1 MLGRYLLAALAD
13 GVAAADEDIAR
24 RSISKIDW
32 VLRGYAL
39 RRLNQL
45 LIDAQLE
52 TGVIHHD
59 EASARRHVLRAAA
72 LMELG
77 EQVDFRDRE
86 AVAELY
92 ADKTAVTPPRLPI
105 ATIAAGAI
113 VLALSTTLAAA
124 TVVVVTEPVPG
135 AALTRPTPPPPAGA
149 FAVGG
154 SPGHEAAVEQLFAT
168 QLPALV
174 ETSSGAALAHRP
186 IEREPV
192 ALATHPGVAAAWREL
207 ADTAP
212 LVSDDRSRD
221 PDELRVRLQVLS
233 DQLAAANLGYFAAVE
248 RTPRHDV
255 VIGVYRI
262 AKVTFVRADGERI
275 RVLDATRLRGSEP
288 ARPVLGMKADGMDDP
303 VVLLDQVAAHVATQ
317 YLPVLEGEAYALADD
332 GWGRTARGR
341 NATMAATRAIR
352 RELGVALGGDALA
365 IDKAT
370 IRLRKLVLASVRHHE
385 AQHGRE
391 QEHPPAYPQELAAL
405 VGSLRDGKGQ
415 QNPTAIRAR
424 NELSAYT
431 SQIASDMWL
440 PQAALWNLARHAFQ
454 SGRQGSP
461 ESYAAVLVIEGLA
474 RQLGVMPLGARSAL
488 VDGKLDRDRLAELVA
503 PLASK
508 TTVELR
514 SAAARLW
521 GELFDEPLVRL
532 VDDVFG
538 E

>member
-1 MLGRYLLAALAD
+1 MLARYLLAALAD

-24 RSISKIDW
+24 RSIGKIDW
-32 VLRGYAL
+32 VLRGHAL
-39 RRLNQL
+39 RRLNAL

-59 EASARRHVLRAAA
+59 EAPARRHVLRAAA

-77 EQVDFRDRE
+77 EQVDFRDRD

-92 ADKTAVTPPRLPI
+92 ADKTAVNPPRFPI
-105 ATIAAGAI
+105 ATVALGAI
-113 VLALSTTLAAA
+113 TLALMTTIAAA

-135 AALTRPTPPPPAGA
+135 APIARPTPPPPAGA

-154 SPGHEAAVEQLFAT
+154 SPGHEDALEQVFVS
-168 QLPALV
+168 QLPKLTQHQFLDR
-174 ETSSGAALAHRP
+174 EPSALAH
-186 IEREPV
+186 
-192 ALATHPGVAAAWREL
+192 HPGVAAAWREL
-207 ADTAP
+207 VDAAP
-212 LVSDDRSRD
+212 GIDVEDRAKD
-221 PDELRVRLQVLS
+221 PEELRVRLQVLS
-233 DQLAAANLGYFAAVE
+233 DQLAAANLGYFASVE
-248 RTPRHDV
+248 RTPRNDV

-262 AKVTFVRADGERI
+262 AKITFVRADVDRV
-275 RVLDATRLRGSEP
+275 RVLDAVRLKSTDP
-288 ARPVLGMKADGMDDP
+288 IKPVLGMKAEGMDDP
-303 VVLLDQVAAHVATQ
+303 VVLLDQVTAHVANQ
-317 YLPVLEGEAYALADD
+317 YLPVLEGQPYSLADD

-352 RELGVALGGDALA
+352 RELNAALGADAA
-365 IDKAT
+365 SIDKAT

-385 AQHGRE
+385 AQHGHE
-391 QEHPPAYPQELAAL
+391 QDKPPAYPEELGRL
-405 VGSLRDGKGQ
+405 VGPLRDGHDGR
-415 QNPTAIRAR
+415 PSVMAIRAR

-454 SGRQGSP
+454 TSRRGTP

-474 RQLGVMPLGARSAL
+474 RQLEVLPPNAKSSLS
-488 VDGKLDRDRLAELVA
+488 DGKLDRDRLAELV
-503 PLASK
+503 PLLASK
-508 TTVELR
+508 TTIELR

>member
-1 MLGRYLLAALAD
+1 MLARYLLAALAD

-24 RSISKIDW
+24 RSIGKIDW
-32 VLRGYAL
+32 VLRGRAL

-59 EASARRHVLRAAA
+59 ESAARRHVLRAAA

-92 ADKTAVTPPRLPI
+92 ADKTAVSPPRFPI
-105 ATIAAGAI
+105 ATVAAGAI
-113 VLALSTTLAAA
+113 VLALTTTIAAA

-135 AALTRPTPPPPAGA
+135 APVTRPTPPPPAGA

-154 SPGHEAAVEQLFAT
+154 SPGHEAALEQVFVD
-168 QLPALV
+168 QLPKLVLHQLV
-174 ETSSGAALAHRP
+174 ERNPTALAP
-186 IEREPV
+186 
-192 ALATHPGVAAAWREL
+192 HPGVAAAWRDL
-207 ADTAP
+207 VDAAP
-212 LVSDDRSRD
+212 GIDVEDRSKE
-221 PDELRVRLQVLS
+221 PEELRVRLQVLS
-233 DQLAAANLGYFAAVE
+233 DQLAAANLGYFASVE
-248 RTPRHDV
+248 RTPRNDIA
-255 VIGVYRI
+255 IGVYRI
-262 AKVTFVRADGERI
+262 AKVTFVRADAERV
-275 RVLDATRLRGSEP
+275 RVLDAVRLKSTEP
-288 ARPVLGMKADGMDDP
+288 LKPVLGMKAEGMDDP
-303 VVLLDQVAAHVATQ
+303 VVLLDQVTAHVANQ
-317 YLPVLEGEAYALADD
+317 YLPVLEGHAYALADD

-352 RELGVALGGDALA
+352 RELGAALGADGAS
-365 IDKAT
+365 IDRAT

-385 AQHGRE
+385 AQHGHE
-391 QEHPPAYPQELAAL
+391 QDKQPRYPEELARF
-405 VGSLRDGKGQ
+405 VGPLRDGHGRP
-415 QNPTAIRAR
+415 NAMAIRAR

-454 SGRQGSP
+454 TNRRGTP
-461 ESYAAVLVIEGLA
+461 ESYAAVLVLEGLA
-474 RQLGVMPLGARSAL
+474 RQLEGTGGQMILPRDAKSAL
-488 VDGKLDRDRLAELVA
+488 ADGKLDRDRLAELIA

-508 TTVELR
+508 TTIELR

>member
-24 RSISKIDW
+24 RSLSKIDW
-32 VLRGYAL
+32 VLRGRAL

-45 LIDAQLE
+45 LIEAALE

-59 EASARRHVLRAAA
+59 EAAGRRHVLRAAA

-77 EQVDFRDRE
+77 DQVDFRDRE

-92 ADKTAVTPPRLPI
+92 ADKTAVNPPRFPI
-105 ATIAAGAI
+105 ATFAVGAI
-113 VLALSTTLAAA
+113 VLALTTTIAAA
-124 TVVVVTEPVPG
+124 TVVAVTEPVPG
-135 AALTRPTPPPPAGA
+135 APIVRPTPPPPAGA

-154 SPGHEAAVEQLFAT
+154 SPGHEPALEGMLVT
-168 QLPALV
+168 QLPNLI
-174 ETSSGAALAHRP
+174 AHRP
-186 IEREPV
+186 VGRDPAV
-192 ALATHPGVAAAWREL
+192 LAHHPGVAAAWREL
-207 ADTAP
+207 VDAAP
-212 LVSDDRSRD
+212 GLDVDDRSKQLE
-221 PDELRVRLQVLS
+221 ELKVRLLVLS
-233 DQLAAANLGYFAAVE
+233 DQLAAANLGYFATVE
-248 RTPRHDV
+248 RTQRNDI

-262 AKVTFVRADGERI
+262 AKVTFVRADADRV
-275 RVLDATRLRGSEP
+275 RVLDAERLGQTE
-288 ARPVLGMKADGMDDP
+288 AVKPVLGMKAEGMDDP
-303 VVLLDQVAAHVATQ
+303 VVMLDQVTAHVANQ
-317 YLPVLEGEAYALADD
+317 YLPVLDGRSYALADD

-341 NATMAATRAIR
+341 NATMAATRAVR
-352 RELGVALGGDALA
+352 RELEAALGGDAGA
-365 IDKAT
+365 IDRAT

-391 QEHPPAYPQELAAL
+391 HDRQLAYPAELGHL
-405 VGSLRDGKGQ
+405 IGPIRDSKGRG
-415 QNPTAIRAR
+415 NSMAVRAR

-440 PQAALWNLARHAFQ
+440 PQAALWNLSRHAFQ
-454 SGRQGSP
+454 TGRRGTP
-461 ESYAAVLVIEGLA
+461 ESFAAVLVIEGLA
-474 RQLGVMPLGARSAL
+474 RQLGIATSGSGRSAL
-488 VDGKLDRDRLAELVA
+488 HDGKLDRDRLAELVA

-508 TTVELR
+508 TTFELR

-521 GELFDEPLVRL
+521 AELFDEPLVRL

>member
-32 VLRGYAL
+32 VLRGRAL
-39 RRLNQL
+39 RRLNSL

-52 TGVIHHD
+52 TGVIHFD
-59 EASARRHVLRAAA
+59 EAPARRHVLRAAA

-77 EQVDFRDRE
+77 EQVDFRDRD

-92 ADKTAVTPPRLPI
+92 ADKTAVSPPRLPI
-105 ATIAAGAI
+105 ATLAAGTV
-113 VLALSTTLAAA
+113 VLALTTTIAAA

-135 AALTRPTPPPPAGA
+135 AAITRPTPPPPAGA

-154 SPGHEAAVEQLFAT
+154 SPVHEGGLEKTFIEE
-168 QLPALV
+168 LPKLISHQIIQREPA
-174 ETSSGAALAHRP
+174 SLAH
-186 IEREPV
+186 
-192 ALATHPGVAAAWREL
+192 HPGVAAAWREL
-207 ADTAP
+207 VDAQP
-212 LVSDDRSRD
+212 KEL
-221 PDELRVRLQVLS
+221 DELQVRLQVLS
-233 DQLAAANLGYFAAVE
+233 DQLAAANLGYFASTE
-248 RTPRHDV
+248 RTARSELA
-255 VIGVYRI
+255 IGIYRI
-262 AKVTFVRADGERI
+262 AKVTFVRADTERV
-275 RVLDATRLRGSEP
+275 RVLDAIRLKATEP
-288 ARPVLGMKADGMDDP
+288 VKPVLGMKAEGMDDP
-303 VVLLDQVAAHVATQ
+303 VVLLDQVTAHVANQ
-317 YLPVLEGEAYALADD
+317 YLPVLDGHSYQLADD

-352 RELGVALGGDALA
+352 RELGVALGADAA
-365 IDKAT
+365 SVDRAT

-391 QEHPPAYPQELAAL
+391 QDTQPSYPAELAAL
-405 VGSLRDGKGQ
+405 VGPIRDSHGRP
-415 QNPTAIRAR
+415 NATALRAR

-454 SGRQGSP
+454 TNRHGTP
-461 ESYAAVLVIEGLA
+461 ESYAAVLVLEGIA
-474 RQLGVMPLGARSAL
+474 RQLEVLPLGAKSAL
-488 VDGKLDRDRLAELVA
+488 HDGKLDRDRLAELV
-503 PLASK
+503 PLLASK
-508 TTVELR
+508 TTIELR